1 MKDLASTGFI
11 NYNKKFWRQHHDLQK
26 MKDVLQ
32 LYMEQFSKVL
42 YVVDRYLIYSEMT
55 KQNNIIL
62 YSYLAKSLVHQAVIV
77 IYMQ

>member
-1 MKDLASTGFI
+1 
-11 NYNKKFWRQHHDLQK
+11 